1 MKRMTTREIMRWAA
15 EWFARERPNEVRPFF
30 ISALL
35 EDFQAALM
43 ETTAGDGDR
52 ERPDLADT
60 PGTPQC
66 R

>member
-1 MKRMTTREIMRWAA
+1 MKPMTTREIMRWAA

-35 EDFQAALM
+35 EDFQAALT
-43 ETTAGDGDR
+43 ETNAGDGDR
-52 ERPDLADT
+52 ERPESAD
-60 PGTPQC
+60 PMGAPQC